1 MECSKAGTPTAENSR
16 RVTDLAVAAL
26 AEAGAIRPWQIKLK
40 TWQGEQ
46 PVGGLHRIDGA
57 ALNALPDDIFLKLRR
72 ASALFLADAQMLS
85 AGQLGIFEH
94 LARLQPQLT
103 PPPAAALPESLDS
116 FFQMSGDDTIRF
128 G

>member
-1 MECSKAGTPTAENSR
+1 M
-16 RVTDLAVAAL
+16 AAL
-26 AEAGAIRPWQIKLK
+26 AEAGVIRPWQIKLK
-40 TWQGEQ
+40 SGEGEQ
-46 PVGGLHRIDGA
+46 PVSGLHRIDGA

-85 AGQLGIFEH
+85 AGLLGIFEH